1 MEKNKPCFRKF
12 KFAGFLAVLLIV
24 LYGCSPYPPLNP
36 RAEPPADYTY
46 IIGPGDSL
54 EMFVWGNP
62 EITRTVVVRPD
73 GKISAPLVEELPAT
87 GKTPYQL
94 ARDIE
99 GELARYIRNPLVTV
113 IVSGFVGPYSEQI
126 RVVGEAANPQAV
138 PYREHMTLLD
148 LMIQVGGLTEFAAG
162 NRATLVR
169 WINGEQRQ
177 FNVRIDDL
185 IEDGDITAN
194 VDMLPGDILIV
205 PEAFF

>member
-1 MEKNKPCFRKF
+1 MEMKTLF
-12 KFAGFLAVLLIV
+12 GWLAMILTLSACAR
-24 LYGCSPYPPLNP
+24 LPPLNP

-99 GELARYIRNPLVTV
+99 KELARYIRNPLVTV
-113 IVSGFVGPYSEQI
+113 IVSGFVGPFSEQI

-148 LMIQVGGLTEFAAG
+148 LMITVGGVTEFAAG

-169 WINGEQRQ
+169 WINGQQQQ
-177 FNVRIDDL
+177 FRVRIDDL
-185 IEDGDITAN
+185 LKDGDISAN
-194 VDMLPGDILIV
+194 VDMLPGDILII

>member
-1 MEKNKPCFRKF
+1 VERNSSSRYLFIIMAVFM
-12 KFAGFLAVLLIV
+12 GFLNA
-24 LYGCSPYPPLNP
+24 CAKYPPLNP
-36 RAEPPADYTY
+36 QAEPPADYTY
-46 IIGPGDSL
+46 IIGPGDEL

-62 EITRTVVVRPD
+62 EITRSVTVRPD

-99 GELARYIRNPLVTV
+99 KELSRYIRSPLVTV

-126 RVVGEAANPQAV
+126 RVVGEAANPQSV

-148 LMIQVGGLTEFAAG
+148 LMIAVGGMTEFAAG
-162 NRATLVR
+162 NRATIVR
-169 WINGEQRQ
+169 RINGQQRQ
-177 FNVRIDDL
+177 FLVRIDDL
-185 IEDGDITAN
+185 LKDGDITAN
-194 VDMLPGDILIV
+194 VDILPGDILII

>member
-1 MEKNKPCFRKF
+1 VEPRKISCLRPI
-12 KFAGFLAVLLIV
+12 GWLLMALI
-24 LYGCSPYPPLNP
+24 LSACARLPPLNP

-73 GKISAPLVEELPAT
+73 GKISAPLVEELPAS

-99 GELARYIRNPLVTV
+99 KELSRYIRNPLVTV
-113 IVSGFVGPYSEQI
+113 IVSGFVGPFSEQI
-126 RVVGEAANPQAV
+126 RVVGEAANPQAI

-148 LMIQVGGLTEFAAG
+148 LMIAVGGVTEFAAG

-169 WINGEQRQ
+169 RINGQQQQ
-177 FNVRIDDL
+177 FRVRIDDL
-185 IEDGDITAN
+185 LKDGDISAN
-194 VDMLPGDILIV
+194 VDLLPGDILII

>member
-1 MEKNKPCFRKF
+1 METKKTSCRILL
-12 KFAGFLAVLLIV
+12 GWLAMLLI
-24 LYGCSPYPPLNP
+24 LSACARLPPLNP

-46 IIGPGDSL
+46 IIGPGDTL

-62 EITRTVVVRPD
+62 EITRTVTVRPD

-99 GELARYIRNPLVTV
+99 KELSRYIRNPLVTV
-113 IVSGFVGPYSEQI
+113 IVSSFVGPFSEQI
-126 RVVGEAANPQAV
+126 RVVGEAANPQAI

-148 LMIQVGGLTEFAAG
+148 LMITVGGVTEFAAG

-169 WINGEQRQ
+169 WINGQQQQ
-177 FNVRIDDL
+177 FRVRIDDL
-185 IEDGDITAN
+185 LKDGDISAN
-194 VDMLPGDILIV
+194 VDMLPGDILII

>member
-1 MEKNKPCFRKF
+1 METKKISCQRSI
-12 KFAGFLAVLLIV
+12 GWLAVLLM
-24 LYGCSPYPPLNP
+24 LSACARLPPLNP
-36 RAEPPADYTY
+36 HAEPPADYTY

-99 GELARYIRNPLVTV
+99 KELSRYIRNPLVTV
-113 IVSGFVGPYSEQI
+113 IVSSFVGPFSEQI
-126 RVVGEAANPQAV
+126 RVVGEAANPQAI

-148 LMIQVGGLTEFAAG
+148 LMITVGGITEFAAG

-169 WINGEQRQ
+169 WINGQQRQ
-177 FNVRIDDL
+177 YQVRIEDL
-185 IEDGDITAN
+185 LKDGDISAN
-194 VDMLPGDILIV
+194 VDLLPGDILII